1 MLEGLFTVCVGI
13 VFLLFLPA
21 SPSNPSPIFFPKWK
35 YFNDR
40 ESHILHA
47 RILINDPNKARG
59 GIRIT
64 GKDVWR
70 TVTNWRRW
78 PHLLITLTALQP
90 ASVLSNFTKGM
101 HI

>member
-1 MLEGLFTVCVGI
+1 LRGHRIPLI
-13 VFLLFLPA
+13 PSA

-47 RILINDPNKARG
+47 RILIDDPNKARG

-70 TVTNWRRW
+70 TVTNWRLW

-101 HI
+101 HIRL